1 MRNLII
7 ISVKKRTEWRE
18 IMLTKELLH
27 TALCLLSKELSQSD
41 ISRDHLETIAN
52 LLAQADFAIELDLC
66 A

>member
-1 MRNLII
+1 
-7 ISVKKRTEWRE
+7 
-18 IMLTKELLH
+18 MLTKELLH